1 MKKFL
6 AFLISA
12 LIPIAAVAVGISML
26 LSDIQ
31 PTASF
36 LITFFL
42 IPAFCI
48 GLIALVI
55 FKFKNAFAKIV
66 MVIVI
71 LAFFVISSVETYIF
85 GRFEAFRQ
93 FENEEAAAPF
103 YTQFCEGYSTMPTLI
118 ELGDYS
124 EVEYYYYFSQTLSI
138 FTYDA
143 FTLIAHYDAESY
155 EAEKRAL
162 DENYFFQEGEM
173 IGYDNNNCLPTAQI
187 GDYNF
192 RALDTTGEHYPD
204 YEIDHPKKLV
214 LISTNDA
221 ERTISYTAFFD
232 GDLDYIL
239 SLEEF
244 LLTDCGWKYIID
256 KKK

>member
-6 AFLISA
+6 AFLIAA
-12 LIPIAAVAVGISML
+12 LIPIAAVALGVFG
-26 LSDIQ
+26 LSANAL
-31 PTASF
+31 PTTSF
-36 LITFFL
+36 LITFILLPVLF
-42 IPAFCI
+42 I

-55 FKFKNAFAKIV
+55 FKFKNAFIKVLTV
-66 MVIVI
+66 MI
-71 LAFFVISSVETYIF
+71 LLALFVVSLVGTYIV
-85 GRFEAFRQ
+85 GRFEVFRQ

-138 FTYDA
+138 FTCDA

-162 DENYFFQEGEM
+162 EENYFFQEGEM

-214 LISTNDA
+214 IISTNDVDQ
-221 ERTISYTAFFD
+221 TISYTAFYD
-232 GDLDYIL
+232 DDLDYIL